1 MVPELKTFI
10 AVAQYGTFSAAADRV
25 GLTQA
30 AVSGHIKR
38 LEERLGFLLFDR
50 TGHSARLNDNGYRIL
65 TRAKTIVR
73 LVDTLGDLEDQA
85 PGRDL
90 RVGAIASARATML
103 GQALDLFAKRYG
115 QQRVEII
122 PDVSLHLLDQVD
134 TGEIDLAILVKP
146 PFSLPTETRW
156 TTLTRDPYVL
166 VVGDNCQDDDWRQAL
181 QSQPFLRYDKLSF
194 AGRQV
199 DRFLRSLPFA
209 IHEARELAAQAMLE
223 AVVAGEGAALIP
235 LRDHDGPLPRGARM
249 LPLHGK
255 SLFKEVGVITAR
267 ESMVEPAV
275 NHLRDCIVETF
286 RG

>member
-38 LEERLGFLLFDR
+38 LEDRLGFLLFDR

-90 RVGAIASARATML
+90 RVGAIASARAVLLTR
-103 GQALDLFAKRYG
+103 ALDLFHKRYG
-115 QQRVEII
+115 DQRVDVI

-134 TGEIDLAILVKP
+134 TGEIDLAVLVKP
-146 PFSLPTETRW
+146 PFSLPAETGW

-166 VVGDNCQDDDWRQAL
+166 VVPATCGEHDWRLAL
-181 QSQPFLRYDKLSF
+181 QSRPCLRYDKLSF

-199 DRFLRSLPFA
+199 DRFLRGLPFPVPDGG
-209 IHEARELAAQAMLE
+209 EMAAQSMLG
-223 AVVAGEGAALIP
+223 AVLQGAGIALIP
-235 LRDHDGPLPRGARM
+235 LAESAGDLPSQVRA
-249 LPLHGK
+249 LPLSGK
-255 SLFKEVGVITAR
+255 SLFKEVGIISSR
-267 ESMVEPAV
+267 QSMAEPAV
-275 NHLRDCIVETF
+275 NHLKDCIVETF
-286 RG
+286 RS